1 MAFKNKTGNQTFL
14 FKRFSESPPINR
26 YIRHEHPEKGT
37 DKKTGS
43 FRRNWQ
49 SVAIAAAILVGAPS
63 AVVAQTNG
71 SNSPYSRYGFG
82 ILSDRAQG
90 FNKGMAGLSTAM
102 RNGKE
107 LNVKNPASYSA
118 IDSMSFIFDIGFS
131 MQNANLEQN
140 GTKINAHNSS
150 YDYLAMGFR
159 ASRNLGVSLGLMPFS
174 TIGYN
179 LSDSKPMTENPDI
192 TRTNTFSG
200 DGGLHEVYLG
210 VGWRPFKPISFG
222 VNGGYVWGDVT
233 NTVLAS
239 FSESSIASRR
249 RQYTADLRTYKLE
262 AGLQLMHDINKTI
275 ASCLV

>member
-179 LSDSKPMTENPDI
+179 LSDSKAMTENPDI